1 MGQTPECN
9 IETLLEKKSF
19 THLYHIAP
27 EQIKSN
33 CEVYDKIDIWAC
45 GILMCLMFS
54 GIHPFKASNNID
66 FCEKVLKDQINLN
79 GQEWKQVSIEA
90 KNLIKG
96 MLIKNPEKRL
106 SYD

>member
-1 MGQTPECN
+1 
-9 IETLLEKKSF
+9 
-19 THLYHIAP
+19 
-27 EQIKSN
+27 
-33 CEVYDKIDIWAC
+33 
-45 GILMCLMFS
+45 MCLMFS

-66 FCEKVLKDQINLN
+66 FSEKVLKDQVNLN